1 MVSSI
6 MIYKENSS
14 NYINRLLHLL
24 HLKNSQKIMFIVLL
38 YSFINVLSFH
48 TLGLLNA
55 AVYTIL
61 IQLKVLT
68 TAFFGVYINHNHLSM
83 NQWYSLFHLVMG
95 SILIVGSSRSS
106 ANVTNDDSNVIKYA
120 EGIFMVFVIVIISG
134 YAAVSME
141 RIFKTNSPPE
151 KENESS
157 EKEKFP
163 LVQSFGPADAT
174 PSVSPLPQ
182 SSSNIWERNFQL
194 SFFSMLLMLTILI
207 FTNMTNYGSSN
218 VVSGPFSN
226 WSIQATIIVL
236 LQGCGGL
243 LAAAT
248 LKFTNANTK
257 TLGNISMNLILI
269 LLSNLLYIY
278 RSLATTLSI
287 VNSTILEYLFMGLH
301 LNLSMIVGIFTIIAS
316 ISSFTLSK

>member
-1 MVSSI
+1 

-95 SILIVGSSRSS
+95 SILIVGSSRSA
-106 ANVTNDDSNVIKYA
+106 ANVTSEDSNVIKYA
-120 EGIFMVFVIVIISG
+120 EGIFMVFVIVVISG
-134 YAAVSME
+134 YAAVAME
-141 RIFKTNSPPE
+141 KVYKTIQTDE
-151 KENESS
+151 KDNESS

-163 LVQSFGPADAT
+163 LIQSFGAAEAT
-174 PSVSPLPQ
+174 PSVLSQ
-182 SSSNIWERNFQL
+182 ASSNIWERNFQL

-207 FTNMTNYGSSN
+207 FTSMTNYGSSN

-269 LLSNLLYIY
+269 LLSY
-278 RSLATTLSI
+278 
-287 VNSTILEYLFMGLH
+287 
-301 LNLSMIVGIFTIIAS
+301 
-316 ISSFTLSK
+316 